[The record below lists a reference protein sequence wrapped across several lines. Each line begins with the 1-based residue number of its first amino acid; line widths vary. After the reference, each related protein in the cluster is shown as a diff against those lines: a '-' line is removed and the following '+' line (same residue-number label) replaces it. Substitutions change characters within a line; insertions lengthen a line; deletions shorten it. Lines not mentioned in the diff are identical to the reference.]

1 MEIGVLLATVVLL
14 ALVLATVAGFVAARV
29 LMHAAA
35 SGPTH
40 DPGSN
45 ER

>member
-1 MEIGVLLATVVLL
+1 MDIRVLLLTIFVL
-14 ALVLATVAGFVAARV
+14 ALVLATVAGFIAARL

-40 DPGSN
+40 GGGSN
-45 ER
+45 DH